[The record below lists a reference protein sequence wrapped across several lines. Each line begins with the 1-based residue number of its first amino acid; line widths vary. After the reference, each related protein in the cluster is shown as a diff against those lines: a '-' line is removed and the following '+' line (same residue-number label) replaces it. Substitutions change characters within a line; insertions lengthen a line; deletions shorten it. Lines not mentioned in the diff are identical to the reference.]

1 MTNVVALTVMK
12 VPLPPPLVE
21 AVQEVVVESAID
33 LAGSFSL
40 RFGIA
45 PNPLGDW
52 SILDVDPF
60 KPLVPIGI
68 RVGTGTIPVP
78 KAVMNGFATAQR
90 ASWAEG
96 GKSTLEVRGIDL
108 TGVMNLEEKVM
119 SWPCMPDGAI
129 AAAVFGQYGAIPRVQ
144 PTAPRLVEPIG
155 TTMQRGTDI
164 RFLRRLAR
172 RNGFDC
178 YVQPEPVTGLDTGMF
193 GPPTLVGKPSAVL
206 SVAMGSATNVRGLTV
221 RYDMSRPT
229 MTMAA
234 GLDPVTKAPQPA
246 LAPVG
251 LQAPMGVEPG
261 LVRLLPGAGVSGAK
275 PLVRAVDTGSLTTA
289 ELQPHVQAITDR
301 ASFAVAFEAT
311 TGSDV
316 GVVMPGDLVAVR
328 GAGRVFSGLYQIT
341 RSRLTVGPDRFE
353 QQLTGR
359 RNAVTMTGVEA
370 AGSV

>member
-1 MTNVVALTVMK
+1 VTNVVALTLLKAPM
-12 VPLPPPLVE
+12 PPPLVD
-21 AVQEVVVESAID
+21 AVQEVVVESALD
-33 LAGSFSL
+33 LAGSFSI

-45 PNPLGDW
+45 PNPIGDW

-60 KPLVPIGI
+60 KPLVPVGI
-68 RVGTGTIPVP
+68 RVGAGTVPVP
-78 KAVMNGFATAQR
+78 RAVMNGFATAQR

-96 GKSTLEVRGIDL
+96 GKSILEVRGIDL
-108 TGVMNLEEKVM
+108 TGVMNLEEKVT

-129 AAAVFGQYGAIPRVQ
+129 AAAIFGQYGAIPKVT
-144 PTAPRLVEPIG
+144 PTVPRLIEPLG
-155 TTMQRGTDI
+155 TPTQRGTDI

-178 YVQPEPVTGLDTGMF
+178 YVQPEPFSGLDVGVF
-193 GPPTLVGKPSAVL
+193 GPPSLVGKPSAVL
-206 SVAMGSATNVRGLTV
+206 SVAMGSATNVKGLSV

-234 GLDPVTKAPQPA
+234 GMDPASKTPQPA

-261 LVRLLPGAGVSGAK
+261 LLRLMPGAGLAGTK

-301 ASFAVAFEAT
+301 ASFAVVVEAT
-311 TGSDV
+311 TGAEAGIV
-316 GVVMPGDLVAVR
+316 LPGDLVALR
-328 GAGRVFSGLYQIT
+328 GAGRLFGGLYQIT
-341 RSRLTVGPDRFE
+341 RSRLTVGPDQFE
-353 QQLTGR
+353 QQLSGR